1 MEQTIGALEDNPI
14 LREAASTLFWQVFFY
29 LEAVETARPI
39 SELEELISSADPA
52 TREKAMVELERLK
65 AQLQEEWANFDLTLL
80 NRIHNTSL
88 MLSETTRD
96 ALARE
101 PNELQANAFV
111 QLHLATILLRA
122 IRKQLWG
129 SPELI
134 EELARIGETVFEVLP
149 WEEHKAILF
158 SSMYFYTRIVKGG
171 SRPDAVLAYEED
183 TSSKPSA
190 DEEHRRESLCAVAA
204 VFYAELFRLRRQQDD
219 NLEALGHFSRAAALW
234 AQSKSGLR
242 ELNMA
247 EAVDCC
253 ENILSAKS
261 SVQSW
266 SDISEF
272 CNLIL
277 DSVSENPYSEDL
289 YSSIEIHDRQGIP
302 WTVSRYWQH
311 AGTVAENEMS
321 PTELAKVLSQERA
334 SRHVQT
340 IVRDFVEGLW
350 EYLEPNSQKALVQEE
365 ISWYDAPLQGGR
377 PDSLVNE
384 LRLVFEYELD
394 SIIFKHV
401 RQSVDKILAN
411 PKLRTGLK
419 LSARNARTL
428 GLRDM
433 AILLEESANTES
445 SSVSPIRQFIERL
458 PLSSADKA
466 FICKDLPPY
475 LHELATVRRQPEHR
489 IGLKEVAKKARKLR
503 RRALGL
509 GEPGLIARL
518 ISIKKTLRSSH
529 P

>member
-1 MEQTIGALEDNPI
+1 
-14 LREAASTLFWQVFFY
+14 
-29 LEAVETARPI
+29 
-39 SELEELISSADPA
+39 
-52 TREKAMVELERLK
+52 
-65 AQLQEEWANFDLTLL
+65 
-80 NRIHNTSL
+80 
-88 MLSETTRD
+88 
-96 ALARE
+96 
-101 PNELQANAFV
+101 
-111 QLHLATILLRA
+111 
-122 IRKQLWG
+122 
-129 SPELI
+129 
-134 EELARIGETVFEVLP
+134 
-149 WEEHKAILF
+149 
-158 SSMYFYTRIVKGG
+158 
-171 SRPDAVLAYEED
+171 
-183 TSSKPSA
+183 
-190 DEEHRRESLCAVAA
+190 
-204 VFYAELFRLRRQQDD
+204 
-219 NLEALGHFSRAAALW
+219 
-234 AQSKSGLR
+234 
-242 ELNMA
+242 
-247 EAVDCC
+247 
-253 ENILSAKS
+253 
-261 SVQSW
+261 
-266 SDISEF
+266 
-272 CNLIL
+272 
-277 DSVSENPYSEDL
+277 
-289 YSSIEIHDRQGIP
+289 
-302 WTVSRYWQH
+302 VSRYWQH